1 MKENIYIFPIKDHKQ
16 SENELN
22 YGIQILRAILS
33 YLILQLHCYNIN
45 LTNNKVLIFLIK
57 AFHFYVPTFYI
68 ISFYFSYRILKSK
81 DINKIK
87 LRLRRIGIPYFI
99 WPTLFFLFT
108 NIYYSIHR
116 ENKYNVK
123 DLFIQILTG
132 KRIYNI
138 FWYLCTLLLSFVLFS
153 LLCLIFEKNFLIIIQ
168 LIGLMGSLYYPYH
181 FYNNLFNKYII
192 EISSLIQD
200 FSKVLFYGA
209 IGITFGSLNIL
220 TIVKNY
226 RKRVI
231 FFCLYIL
238 YFLRDFLIIIKL
250 FYLRCIIFGIGASV
264 IFILFSILPLENI
277 KNKTITF
284 LIKNITNYSGG
295 IFYLHMKIRHLLN
308 NKILVIKNRTLLG
321 CFLIYIICY
330 FISFFGTKFFVNSN
344 LKYLFC

>member
-181 FYNNLFNKYII
+181 FYN
-192 EISSLIQD
+192 
-200 FSKVLFYGA
+200 
-209 IGITFGSLNIL
+209 
-220 TIVKNY
+220 
-226 RKRVI
+226 
-231 FFCLYIL
+231 
-238 YFLRDFLIIIKL
+238 
-250 FYLRCIIFGIGASV
+250 
-264 IFILFSILPLENI
+264 
-277 KNKTITF
+277 
-284 LIKNITNYSGG
+284 
-295 IFYLHMKIRHLLN
+295 
-308 NKILVIKNRTLLG
+308 TL
-321 CFLIYIICY
+321 
-330 FISFFGTKFFVNSN
+330 K
-344 LKYLFC
+344 